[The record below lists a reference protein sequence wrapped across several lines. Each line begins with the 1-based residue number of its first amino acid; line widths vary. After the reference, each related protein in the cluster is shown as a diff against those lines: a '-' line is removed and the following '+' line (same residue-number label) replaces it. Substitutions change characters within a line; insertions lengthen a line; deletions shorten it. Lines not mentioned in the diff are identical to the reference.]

1 MKGFFFATIDDLVK
15 KFFSKLFMSL
25 SDRTKTYRS
34 NYLCPT
40 TFYFIPVNSQEEME
54 ETVFV
59 RRICDFVAGTSVYNC
74 S

>member
-1 MKGFFFATIDDLVK
+1 MKGFFFATIDDSVK
-15 KFFSKLFMSL
+15 NFFSKLFMSL

-34 NYLCPT
+34 NYLCPI
-40 TFYFIPVNSQEEME
+40 TFYLIPVNSQEEME

>member
-1 MKGFFFATIDDLVK
+1 
-15 KFFSKLFMSL
+15 MSL
-25 SDRTKTYRS
+25 SDRTKTYGS

-59 RRICDFVAGTSVYNC
+59 RRICDFVAGTSVYN
-74 S
+74 SS